1 MRFFP
6 VLLAIIAFTPIQSIA
21 QDLLRTNITFES
33 GRFTLHGELLLPQNS
48 DSIPMIIFLVG
59 SGENSSHRTIYKDF
73 VEKNQEYG
81 ITMRT
86 KHANIVVK
94 SLRNEELSRVIKE
107 LISFS

>member
-1 MRFFP
+1 MKLIIDATLSEPPSEVSAFRDITLYSSIFLNYD
-6 VLLAIIAFTPIQSIA
+6 VLIECEKQA
-21 QDLLRTNITFES
+21 QDLYWYWLKNRGAFDFIE
-33 GRFTLHGELLLPQNS
+33 
-48 DSIPMIIFLVG
+48 
-59 SGENSSHRTIYKDF
+59 DF